1 MRARNTDP
9 ITSHGAAS
17 MVTQFADD
25 HYSRILKALSIVR
38 AFYGTGKAGAEQIA
52 DQAGLQA
59 YQVRK
64 RLPELAKQ
72 GEVRATNETR
82 KTACGRSERLWGVV

>member
-9 ITSHGAAS
+9 TTSHGAAC

-25 HYSRILKALSIVR
+25 HYSRILKALGIVR
-38 AFYGTGKAGAEQIA
+38 AFYGHGKAGAEQIA
-52 DQAGLQA
+52 QDAGLEP

-64 RLPELAKQ
+64 RLPELARN
-72 GEVRATNETR
+72 GDVRPTNETR
-82 KTACGRSERLWGVV
+82 NTESGRSERVWELV

>member
-9 ITSHGAAS
+9 ITSQAAAG

-25 HYSRILKALSIVR
+25 HYSRILKALRVVR
-38 AFYGTGKAGAEQIA
+38 AFFGTGKAGAEQIA
-52 DQAGLQA
+52 DHAGLQA

-64 RLPELAKQ
+64 RLPELAKM

-82 KTACGRSERLWGVV
+82 KTASWRSERLWELV